1 MYSSGL
7 RGNGLKRLFAVLGLP
22 VLGLLALPRTAFA
35 AGVWPVHLPDNVGAS
50 EGKMR
55 SYRGVEG
62 PGPAFRSLALVTVL
76 SILALVTL
84 GGVVRLTGSGLGCP
98 DWPLCHGKVVPQVDT
113 ATLIEYSHRLMSTVV
128 GLLVLAT
135 ALIVWR
141 SYRRRLWLLVSAS
154 AGFILLVIQVLLGGF
169 TVMTE
174 LSPGLVIAHLATA
187 EALMASMVVVCMV
200 SLSSWSANGI
210 GKGAGGALDRF
221 PILMLGVVLAAY
233 ALLLTGSYVAVSGA
247 TASCGQSWPLCQGQL
262 VPEGYYP
269 AMHMLHRVVALLV
282 GLLIATVLVLAW
294 RRQYKRRV
302 LRWTVVAVGALFL
315 AQVLVGAS
323 VLWMGFPLAARL
335 MHLSLATLVW
345 MGLAALAVLA
355 YTSPSAL
362 LRTSPASIVRG
373 LGHA

>member
-1 MYSSGL
+1 MG
-7 RGNGLKRLFAVLGLP
+7 VP

-35 AGVWPVHLPDNVGAS
+35 AGVWPLNLPNNVGAS
-50 EGKMR
+50 EGKLR
-55 SYRGVEG
+55 SYEGVKG
-62 PGPAFRSLALVTVL
+62 PCPAFRVLTLATVL

-98 DWPLCHGKVVPQVDT
+98 DWPLCHGKVLPQVDT
-113 ATLIEYSHRLMSTVV
+113 PTLIEYSHRLMATVV
-128 GLLVLAT
+128 GVLVLAT

-141 SYRRRLWLLVSAS
+141 SYRRHSWLLVSAT
-154 AGFILLVIQVLLGGF
+154 AGFLLMVFQVLLGGF

-174 LSPGLVIAHLATA
+174 LSPGLVMAHLAMA

-200 SLSSWSANGI
+200 SLRSWSANGI
-210 GKGAGGALDRF
+210 GKDAGGALDRF

-233 ALLLTGSYVAVSGA
+233 ALLLTGSYVATSGA

-269 AMHMLHRVVALLV
+269 AMHMLHRVAALLV
-282 GLLIATVLVLAW
+282 GVLIATVLVLAW
-294 RRQYKRRV
+294 RRKYKRRA
-302 LRWTVVAVGALFL
+302 LGWTVVAVGALFL
-315 AQVLVGAS
+315 AEVLVGAS

-335 MHLSLATLVW
+335 LHLSLATLVW
-345 MGLAALAVLA
+345 AGLAALAVLA

-362 LRTSPASIVRG
+362 LRTSPASSVRG